1 MRKINSFLSN
11 QNIIPKNI
19 NQFPF
24 NHCTPRWD
32 NPNQLSFRLF
42 VDSEL
47 GNDNNDG
54 LSWSAPLKTLAAV
67 EKIIPFDLCGTHAFI
82 YIHPGIYDAAQFNH
96 TNGFFRLLWGGIA
109 AINEAVGAYG
119 DYCRAGSTH
128 PARSNN
134 QVIIISKSSNM
145 LIFYGDAEY
154 SVDSRNFSKF
164 WSQPGYVCYDRI
176 VFKSDSVSPPVE
188 LVGIS
193 CKNFS
198 SEGGLTLDLKS
209 CSAIGLSFWSVKS
222 GLIRSLKIIGGT
234 GEASTQ
240 SSQYRGAIAAFG
252 VESALSIAPIGM
264 GWHPAFSPPSNK
276 GFELIGIRG
285 IFTTGSSINCKFTF
299 DISDSNTSYSQ
310 GSLPDANLP
319 QIYLANNFG
328 GSIFYHSNV
337 CSLNDNS
344 SLPHVVKNYSDSIT
358 ISFINS
364 LLKQKGNYIVEKLNA
379 SAPEDSLLMNN
390 EIAFYLDE
398 TNHRLKF
405 KLKYNSGTVKS
416 GEIALT

>member
-1 MRKINSFLSN
+1 MRKINSLLNN
-11 QNIIPKNI
+11 QKIIPSNI
-19 NQFPF
+19 SQFPY
-24 NHCTPRWD
+24 NICTPLWD
-32 NPNQLSFRLF
+32 NPNLLTFRIF
-42 VDSEL
+42 VDSEQ

-54 LSWSAPLKTLAAV
+54 LSWKSPLKTLAAV
-67 EKIIPFDLCGTHAFI
+67 EKIIPYDLRGTHALI

-96 TNGFFRLLWGGIA
+96 TNGIVRLLWGGIA
-109 AINEAVGAYG
+109 AINEPSGPYG
-119 DYCRAGSTH
+119 DYCRAGSIN
-128 PARSNN
+128 PARNNN

-145 LIFYGDAEY
+145 LIFSGDAEY
-154 SVDSRNFSKF
+154 SVDSRNFSKS

-176 VFKSDSVSPPVE
+176 VFKSASVSPPAE

-198 SEGGLTLDLKS
+198 SEGGLTLDLQA

-222 GLIRSLKIIGGT
+222 GLIRSLKIIGGS

-240 SSQYRGAIAAFG
+240 SAQYRGAIAAFG
-252 VESALSIAPIGM
+252 VESAITIAPIGM
-264 GWHPAFSPPSNK
+264 GWHPSFSPPSNK

-285 IFTTGSSINCKFTF
+285 IFTTGSSINCKFTI

-310 GSLPDANLP
+310 GSLPDGNLP

-328 GSIFYHSNV
+328 GSIFYHSNI

-344 SLPHVVKNYSDSIT
+344 SLPHVIKNYSDNIT
-358 ISFINS
+358 ISFVNS
-364 LLKQKGNYIVEKLNA
+364 LIKQKGSFIIEKLGTSIPN
-379 SAPEDSLLMNN
+379 DSYLSNG

-398 TNHRLKF
+398 TNNKLKF
-405 KLKYNSGTVKS
+405 KLKYSAGTVKT
-416 GEIALT
+416 GEISLT